1 MAIPSFQN
9 FFLPFLS
16 FIADGKEY
24 TKKELG
30 DHLAKTFDLSEEDV
44 NEVLPSGRQARFMNR
59 VAWTRTYLAKAL
71 LVEYCGRGRFRITQ
85 RGRELLATNPTKLDI
100 RALKKYPEFQ
110 AFHQGNTDS
119 AGGASADEQ
128 VVTTETPEERL
139 ESSYQA
145 LRRELAQAL
154 LQQVLNASPAFF
166 EQLVVDLLVAMG
178 YGGSRADAGK
188 AVGQSG
194 DEGIDGIIK
203 EDRLGL
209 DIIYLQAKR
218 WQNPV
223 GRPQVQAFVGSLVGK
238 GAGKG
243 VMLTTSRFTDDA
255 RQFVRHL
262 QQKVVLIDG
271 EELTGLMIDF
281 SVGVSA
287 TAQYVVKKI
296 DFDYFGEE

>member
-1 MAIPSFQN
+1 MAIPPFQY
-9 FFLPFLS
+9 FFLPFLT
-16 FIADGKEY
+16 FIADGEEY
-24 TKKELG
+24 TKQDLAE
-30 DHLAKTFDLSEEDV
+30 HLAKTFNLSQEDV
-44 NEVLPSGRQARFMNR
+44 DEVLPSGRQTRFMNR
-59 VAWTRTYLAKAL
+59 VAWTRTYLGKAI
-71 LVEYCGRGRFRITQ
+71 LVESSGRGRFRITQ

-100 RALKKYPEFQ
+100 RTLKQFPEFQ
-110 AFHQGNTDS
+110 AFHQANTDDT
-119 AGGASADEQ
+119 GGNSTDEQ
-128 VVTTETPEERL
+128 VVAGETPEERL

-145 LRRELAQAL
+145 LRKELAQAL

-281 SVGVSA
+281 NVGVAA
-287 TAQYVVKKI
+287 TTQYVVKKI
-296 DFDYFGEE
+296 DLDYFGEE